1 MIVLHKEYIGKNP
14 DRIMK
19 KVVFL
24 DRDGTL
30 NFDNG
35 HTHKIS
41 DFKLIDG
48 VNEALKNLQ
57 DNGYKLII
65 VTNQAGIGRGLFSE
79 EDYLKFR
86 NYMHGKLKE
95 RGILIFA
102 EYFCPHH
109 PERGVGKYL
118 SNCNCRKPKTGMFE
132 TAAKEFNLDL
142 NDCWMI
148 GDKLSDIEAGKNAGC
163 KQFMFLLELKK
174 IR

>member
-1 MIVLHKEYIGKNP
+1 
-14 DRIMK
+14 
-19 KVVFL
+19 
-24 DRDGTL
+24 
-30 NFDNG
+30 
-35 HTHKIS
+35 
-41 DFKLIDG
+41 
-48 VNEALKNLQ
+48 
-57 DNGYKLII
+57 
-65 VTNQAGIGRGLFSE
+65 
-79 EDYLKFR
+79 
-86 NYMHGKLKE
+86 MHGKLKE

-163 KQFMFLLELKK
+163 KTIHVLTGVEKNPIKSADFVAKNLIDAANFIISKDK
-174 IR
+174 NK